1 MTKSKKPGKTKFE
14 GKSYEDLARMVES
27 DPSLKPNL
35 IRFLGPKK
43 APKARALLAELQG
56 KPRPA
61 GGNTRPMPPAP
72 PVLQPTSV
80 SPGGRR
86 PGDRASGPARVAGP
100 QTADELETLRTR
112 VAIFEKIYGRRG
124 ELLAR
129 WGMTDAMPDE
139 LRDRVFEMW
148 REELAGGPKGLSR
161 DLRRLEDDVRALAS
175 T

>member
-1 MTKSKKPGKTKFE
+1 
-14 GKSYEDLARMVES
+14 
-27 DPSLKPNL
+27 
-35 IRFLGPKK
+35 
-43 APKARALLAELQG
+43 
-56 KPRPA
+56 
-61 GGNTRPMPPAP
+61 
-72 PVLQPTSV
+72 
-80 SPGGRR
+80 
-86 PGDRASGPARVAGP
+86 VAGP